1 MVVIVVVYRVFRA
14 AAARVNRTGVQG
26 ICVYYVGYCGGFSV
40 NPNYGIAGVDYYEKS
55 GERFS

>member
-1 MVVIVVVYRVFRA
+1 MVYWVFRA

-26 ICVYYVGYCGGFSV
+26 ICVYYGNYCSGFSV
-40 NPNYGIAGVDYYEKS
+40 NLDYGIAGVNYYEKS